1 MTDLLTQLRDYGRQV
16 ESDPLLH
23 GTTPLEGDFLTVPRG
38 RRRTT
43 GSWVWGLIAAAVVLL
58 VFLPL
63 MVGRFVDEPVAT
75 TTPATE
81 IRNGWVAFAADD
93 IPAADLDIFMVRPGV
108 DPRRLIG
115 SKGDGLDQFC
125 PSFSPDGSKL
135 AYLESDHTGL
145 GAGELGGSARIVVVG
160 LDEAAISGELLRATA
175 TWRVCP
181 TWSPDST
188 QIAYV
193 TENWELTI
201 GTVGGAVTPLY
212 PLDAGHTGIEWSPD
226 GRVIAV
232 WSFVDHSAP
241 TTAIRL
247 VPVDGSET
255 KVLATLSEW
264 MPELVGNGDYMD
276 WSADSSKLA
285 VLGDGIHVMG
295 LDGTTHLIEGESLP
309 SISWSPNGDLLAVTK
324 EDGVTLLSPDNPAG
338 QRLVIEY
345 PGEVLIDASL
355 DSWSP
360 DGLSV
365 LVRVSGP
372 ETSAIVSVPLG
383 PDAPQ
388 MVIHRWSNGTLE
400 IEETSW
406 QRLNE

>member
-16 ESDPLLH
+16 ESDPMLH
-23 GTTPLEGDFLTVPRG
+23 APTPLEEDVLTVPRG
-38 RRRTT
+38 TRRISR
-43 GSWVWGLIAAAVVLL
+43 SWVRGLIAAAMVLL

-63 MVGRFVDEPVAT
+63 MLGRFSEEPTAT
-75 TTPATE
+75 STPTTETN
-81 IRNGWVAFAADD
+81 IGWVAFAADD
-93 IPAADLDIFMVRPGV
+93 APAGDLDIFMVRPGV
-108 DPRRLIG
+108 EPLRLIG
-115 SKGDGLDQFC
+115 SQGDALDQFC

-135 AYLESDHTGL
+135 AYLEADHSGL
-145 GAGELGGSARIVVVG
+145 VPGELGGSAQIVVVG
-160 LDEAAISGELLRATA
+160 LDETAVSGELLRATA

-201 GTVGGAVTPLY
+201 GTVGGGVTPLY
-212 PLDAGHTGIEWSPD
+212 PMNAGHTGIEWSPD

-232 WSFVDHSAP
+232 WSFVDRSAP

-247 VPVDGSET
+247 VPVDGSEM
-255 KVLATLSEW
+255 KVLATLSES
-264 MPELVGNGDYMD
+264 MPELVGNGHYMD
-276 WSADSSKLA
+276 WSPDSSKLA

-295 LDGTTHLIEGESLP
+295 LDGTTHLIEGESFP
-309 SISWSPNGDLLAVTK
+309 SISWSPDGDLLAVTK
-324 EDGVTLLSPDNPAG
+324 EDGVTLLSPDNPEG

-345 PGEVLIDASL
+345 PGEVLTDASF

-372 ETSAIVSVPLG
+372 ETSAIVSVPLD

-400 IEETSW
+400 MEEISW
-406 QRLNE
+406 QRLNQ